1 MNLKECGPGKREMF
15 APKSFKCEIQWL
27 FTKEAGQSVLQ
38 LEIKGQADTIVSPSD
53 VASSGCPSKNGYKS
67 FF

>member
-1 MNLKECGPGKREMF
+1 MF